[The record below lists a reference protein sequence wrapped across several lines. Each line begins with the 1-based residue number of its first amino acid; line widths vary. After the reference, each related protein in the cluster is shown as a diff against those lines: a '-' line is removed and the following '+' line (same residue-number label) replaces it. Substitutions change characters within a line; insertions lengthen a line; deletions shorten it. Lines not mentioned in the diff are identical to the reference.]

1 MTKLSKELGISD
13 VGLAKACRRNG
24 IPVPP
29 RGHWAK
35 LAAGKASPQLPLRNP
50 ENDSPVALTLVDPV
64 KRSKAQA
71 DIALKKVKIAKLQQT
86 VEPIVNKEDDGV
98 VKHHSLVKESLLYV
112 SRIPLLVKRYERLP
126 THERYGGNVDRPP
139 YADKGRR
146 HLQVPN
152 GLNIT
157 VSDDSA
163 EWAILMHD
171 KLIKSLSKFGCKF
184 SMQSRREGEGAA
196 LCCELAKEK
205 IYFNFSEGY
214 RKFVFASEV
223 TTAELKRPVGASDW
237 EWRPSGKYTWSARGS
252 EYSIGREWSGKRTD
266 FEAKFSEIVAT
277 CLDGLERQSS
287 VREERLAAEA
297 ASRREAEDREK
308 KKRAATARREQL
320 DHALEI
326 AQIHEKEQ
334 VLKKFLDK
342 LDQQVGDFNEA
353 FQPKLAGWLAVVRD
367 ELEKDPPHIRKLAD
381 AILQPYWRSSEPD
394 WWPNG
399 MHWPEK

>member
-1 MTKLSKELGISD
+1 MSQMNRTKLYALVWEKPMTKLSKELGISD

-126 THERYGGNVDRPP
+126 THERYGGNVYRPP

-152 GLNIT
+152 RLNIT

-171 KLIKSLSKFGCKF
+171 KLIKSLQSSAVNFRCKV
-184 SMQSRREGEGAA
+184 G
-196 LCCELAKEK
+196 AKEK
-205 IYFNFSEGY
+205 VLHCAVN
-214 RKFVFASEV
+214 
-223 TTAELKRPVGASDW
+223 LP
-237 EWRPSGKYTWSARGS
+237 
-252 EYSIGREWSGKRTD
+252 
-266 FEAKFSEIVAT
+266 
-277 CLDGLERQSS
+277 
-287 VREERLAAEA
+287 
-297 ASRREAEDREK
+297 
-308 KKRAATARREQL
+308 KKRFTSTFLRG
-320 DHALEI
+320 I
-326 AQIHEKEQ
+326 ASLYLH
-334 VLKKFLDK
+334 
-342 LDQQVGDFNEA
+342 
-353 FQPKLAGWLAVVRD
+353 PKS
-367 ELEKDPPHIRKLAD
+367 PPL
-381 AILQPYWRSSEPD
+381 
-394 WWPNG
+394 N
-399 MHWPEK
+399 